1 MKGWGL
7 KQTFKIKLDNA
18 KAFNLKRKMLLE
30 LICKSDDALKG
41 LEQSNELNGA
51 LSLLATALL
60 KLLKVT

>member
-41 LEQSNELNGA
+41 LYTEH
-51 LSLLATALL
+51 
-60 KLLKVT
+60 